1 MWEVDLGSV
10 IGPQGPAGEKGAQ
23 GERGEQGPQGVPG
36 VMGPQGPAGER
47 GEKGETGPQGP
58 QGIQGEKGDSGVVSE
73 VDLGFFAMQ
82 IEDDGNLYIVTPD
95 EQEPPAFSID
105 ENGDLIYTVEE
116 TTA

>member
-1 MWEVDLGSV
+1 M
-10 IGPQGPAGEKGAQ
+10 
-23 GERGEQGPQGVPG
+23 
-36 VMGPQGPAGER
+36 MGPQGPGRGSAGKKEKPAPKARRESKGKKEKR
-47 GEKGETGPQGP
+47 GEK
-58 QGIQGEKGDSGVVSE
+58 GEKGDSGVVSE

-105 ENGDLIYTVEE
+105 ENGDLIYTVKE

>member
-1 MWEVDLGSV
+1 M
-10 IGPQGPAGEKGAQ
+10 
-23 GERGEQGPQGVPG
+23 
-36 VMGPQGPAGER
+36 
-47 GEKGETGPQGP
+47 
-58 QGIQGEKGDSGVVSE
+58 SE

-105 ENGDLIYTVEE
+105 ENGDLIYTVKE